1 MQEILPVFMFLGLAP
16 FFMLPAILAW
26 TSKRPDRGIV
36 VAVNGAYV
44 VIALVLAAI
53 GYIVGVVVAL
63 VAWLFL
69 LAWALRPPKPA
80 TDRQE

>member
-1 MQEILPVFMFLGLAP
+1 MLEILPFFMFLGLAP

-26 TSKRPDRGIV
+26 TSKRPDRGMV

-53 GYIVGVVVAL
+53 GYIVGVAVAL
-63 VAWLFL
+63 VIWLFL
-69 LAWALRPPKPA
+69 LAWAMRPPKPA
-80 TDRQE
+80 ADAPE